1 MRVALEYI
9 QDTFD
14 IHVLILFII
23 SSMILLLIDCKEYKK
38 KDLKKEYKFS
48 KFFGIFYI
56 VFGLVMF
63 ILATAIKI

>member
-1 MRVALEYI
+1 MRVVLKYI
-9 QDTFD
+9 SDTFD

-38 KDLKKEYKFS
+38 KGLKKEYKFS
-48 KFFGIFYI
+48 KFFGIFYL

-63 ILATAIKI
+63 ILATSIKI